1 MRGIYF
7 VLLTAVL
14 FGGLVHQG
22 LYFDEDFYPY
32 HIIMHLLFIILL
44 VRIWLYKENVFKPYL
59 IFMLIP
65 IVYALPLLFGPAS
78 VYLTIQGVL
87 RASTTVAFFI
97 MAIYVFHKDS
107 PYHRFVPFIVHGI
120 GLILSL
126 HMLLFDLGIL
136 TEGHYIMMGRYAG
149 LVEYANTFGV
159 LLAALF
165 FYGLIQSEQTQN
177 KWLTYLHLSV
187 LPMYLFMVLKSQS
200 RGVLLFSSVVF
211 IIMMSLSKT
220 KQQLKLLLV
229 SSLALALALILYVAI
244 EEINVVMMMVLFLSF
259 SALYSWLSYLWLE
272 KLPKDIPLNRWV
284 IPFGMVLLISVSV
297 INILKKGI
305 LYRVLLQWFE
315 LDMSQLTQ
323 TSTFTERLAFLFDGL
338 KIFKDAPLIGQG
350 ARTWALTYQTVRSY
364 DYQSLEVH
372 NGYLDIL
379 LETGVIG
386 FSVMM
391 LLVGLVMRQ
400 AYKGE
405 ETNLTF
411 IPIVVIMSHSVMDF
425 NLSFGFVWFFLIVM
439 LSSQIKPSIDLIP
452 IKRYNSSRWFDVL
465 LVLTCLASLAVLI
478 FL

>member
-78 VYLTIQGVL
+78 VYLSIQGVL

-97 MAIYVFHKDS
+97 MAVYVFHKGS
-107 PYHRFVPFIVHGI
+107 PYHRFVPFVMHGI

-136 TEGHYIMMGRYAG
+136 TEGHYIMVGRYAG
-149 LVEYANTFGV
+149 LVEYANTFAV

-211 IIMMSLSKT
+211 IIMTSLSKT
-220 KQQLKLLLV
+220 KQQLKLLLEM
-229 SSLALALALILYVAI
+229 SLALITALILYVAI
-244 EEINVVMMMVLFLSF
+244 EQISAVMMMILFVCLSVLF
-259 SALYSWLSYLWLE
+259 SWGSRECL
-272 KLPKDIPLNRWV
+272 KRLPKEVTFNRMV
-284 IPFGMVLLISVSV
+284 IPFGMVTLIGFSL
-297 INILKKGI
+297 INILNEGI
-305 LYRVLLQWFE
+305 LYGILLQWFE
-315 LDMSQLTQ
+315 LDMSKLTQ
-323 TSTFTERLAFLFDGL
+323 TRTFTERLAFLVDGL
-338 KIFKDAPLIGQG
+338 QIFRDAPLIGQG
-350 ARTWALTYQTVRSY
+350 ARAWALMYHSVRSY
-364 DYQSLEVH
+364 GYQSLEVH

-379 LETGVIG
+379 IETGIIG
-386 FSVMM
+386 FSVIM
-391 LLVGLVMRQ
+391 LLICLILRQ
-400 AYKGE
+400 VYRRAG
-405 ETNLTF
+405 TSITL
-411 IPIVVIMSHSVMDF
+411 IPIFLIMAHSFMDF
-425 NLSFGFVWFFLIVM
+425 NLSFGYVWFFLIIM
-439 LSSQIKPSIDLIP
+439 TASQVDSTVDLIP
-452 IKRYNSSRWFDVL
+452 IKYLNNPRLFNPL
-465 LVLTCLASLAVLI
+465 LVVAGVVSLVVFI